1 MNIEDRT
8 YSISRQYLKNL
19 WQQAI
24 FGGLGILASWAM
36 FVIVSL
42 PFQSALPLGELM
54 RLPGRLLTDSRL
66 WMMPTSDEIR
76 ELIRFGTGPAM
87 TFCALLSG
95 FADFSSWVAVRYEIL
110 PDKLRMRWRRLTREV
125 TWELIHD
132 VDERPH
138 PDVVLR
144 SLRIAESGAAVIL
157 VRGLDQMP
165 EFVEALRSRLPRQAK
180 WTVSATHIDLTNR
193 LTNFVL
199 GFLLFLPFS
208 ASWFA
213 YYVVHSSSIGLF
225 WSLVL
230 LIGAFWVWYA
240 RPLSR
245 PHMCVREVEVV
256 MAVAI
261 LLLSGVM
268 TFIGWLDSPPQMAF
282 SRLFGW

>member
-8 YSISRQYLKNL
+8 YSISRQYLRNL
-19 WQQAI
+19 WHQAI
-24 FGGLGILASWAM
+24 FGGLGILASWVL

-42 PFQSALPLGELM
+42 PFQGALPLAELVK
-54 RLPGRLLTDSRL
+54 LPGRLFTDSRL

-87 TFCALLSG
+87 AFCALLSG

-110 PDKLRMRWRRLTREV
+110 PDKLRMRWRRFTREV

-138 PDVVLR
+138 RDVVLR

-165 EFVEALRSRLPRQAK
+165 EFVEALRVRLPRQAK
-180 WTVSATHIDLTNR
+180 WTMSVTHIDLTNR

-199 GFLLFLPFS
+199 GFLLFLPFA

-213 YYVVHSSSIGLF
+213 YYVVHSNSIGLF

-230 LIGAFWVWYA
+230 LVGAFWVWYA

-245 PHMCVREVEVV
+245 PHMCVREVEVF